1 MRADIGKIKKLP
13 VGIENFEKLRKEDF
27 YYIDKTAM
35 IRDLLQRWG
44 EWTSSP
50 GLADLVHL

>member
-1 MRADIGKIKKLP
+1 MDKERKRKLP
-13 VGIENFEKLRKEDF
+13 VGIEDFRKLRTEDF

-50 GLADLVHL
+50 GLADLVNL

>member
-1 MRADIGKIKKLP
+1 MRADIGKMKKLP

-50 GLADLVHL
+50 GLADLVNL

>member
-35 IRDLLQRWG
+35 IRDLLQPWG
-44 EWTSSP
+44 AWTSSP
-50 GLADLVHL
+50 GLADLVTL